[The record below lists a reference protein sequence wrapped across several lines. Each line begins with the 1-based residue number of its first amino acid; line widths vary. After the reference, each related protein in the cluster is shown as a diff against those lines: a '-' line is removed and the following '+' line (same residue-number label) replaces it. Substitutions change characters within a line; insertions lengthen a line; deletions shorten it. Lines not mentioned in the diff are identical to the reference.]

1 METPAITTQP
11 DPSATPGRTPPS
23 RLSTE
28 AGIGALI
35 PERGLLIGGE
45 WLGNGRTFT
54 VEDPA
59 QASSLAQ
66 VSDGA
71 PTDAIAAVA
80 AADAAARDWRC
91 TASRIRSEVLRRMFE
106 LMLRDADRL
115 TAILMVENGKPEA
128 DARAEVLYA
137 ADFFRWYAEE
147 AVRPDGSWGESPAGG
162 TRSIV
167 TQRPV
172 GVAALITPWNFPA
185 AMISRKVAPA
195 LAAGCTV
202 VVKPAAETPLTALA
216 LGRLMGEAGL
226 PDGVLNLVPTTD
238 AAGIVSAW
246 LDDDRVRAVSFTG
259 STDVGKLLLRQ
270 AADRVV
276 VPSMELGGNAPFV
289 VTADANIDEAVQG
302 ALIAKFRNG
311 GQACTAANRFLVHEA
326 VEAEFT
332 ARFGA
337 AVEKL
342 RVGSAATPGG
352 VDVGPMITAAQA
364 ARVRRLVDCAV
375 AEGARVAHCA
385 PLGDDLRGHFV
396 APTVLDRVEPSASIA
411 NDEIFGPVAPII
423 TWSAVE
429 EAVTMANNSEYGL
442 AAYVYAG
449 DLRQALELAEEIDA
463 GMVGV
468 NRGAVSDPSAPFGG
482 VKQSGLGREGAREGI
497 REFTES
503 KFLSVDW
510 PKSCLNT

>member
-1 METPAITTQP
+1 M
-11 DPSATPGRTPPS
+11 ATAAVSKRAKASSTAGS
-23 RLSTE
+23 RPLASSVSTGAEIE
-28 AGIGALI
+28 ALE

-45 WLGNGRTFT
+45 WVGNGRTFT

-59 QASSLAQ
+59 LASPLSQ
-66 VSDGA
+66 VTDGGPA
-71 PTDAIAAVA
+71 DAVA
-80 AADAAARDWRC
+80 AVTAADVAARAWRR
-91 TASRIRSEVLRRMFE
+91 TPSRTRSEVLRRMFE
-106 LMLRDADRL
+106 LMLRDADQL
-115 TAILMVENGKPEA
+115 AALLMAENGKPEA

-147 AVRPDGSWGESPAGG
+147 AVRPEGAWSESPAGG

-185 AMISRKVAPA
+185 AMIARKVAPA
-195 LAAGCTV
+195 LAAGCPV
-202 VVKPAAETPLTALA
+202 VVKPAEETPLTALA

-226 PDGVLNLVPTTD
+226 PEGVLNLVPTTD
-238 AAGIVSAW
+238 AAGVVSAW
-246 LDDDRVRAVSFTG
+246 LTDARVRAVSFTG
-259 STDVGKLLLRQ
+259 STGVGKLLLRQ
-270 AADRVV
+270 AADRVMV
-276 VPSMELGGNAPFV
+276 ASMELGGNAPFV
-289 VTADANIDEAVQG
+289 VTADADIDDAVEG
-302 ALIAKFRNG
+302 AITAKFRNG

-342 RVGSAATPGG
+342 RVGPSATPGG

-364 ARVRRLVDCAV
+364 ARITGLVDGAV
-375 AEGARVAHCA
+375 ADGARVAHCA
-385 PLGDDLRGHFV
+385 SLSDELHGHFV
-396 APTVLDRVEPSASIA
+396 APTVLAGVDAGAPIVGE
-411 NDEIFGPVAPII
+411 EIFGPVAPII
-423 TWSAVE
+423 RWSALDEVV
-429 EAVTMANNSEYGL
+429 AMANDSEFGL

-449 DLRQALELAEEIDA
+449 DLRQALEIAEEIDA

-482 VKQSGLGREGAREGI
+482 VKQSGLGREGARDGI
-497 REFTES
+497 REFTET
-503 KFLSVDW
+503 KFLSLDW
-510 PKSCLNT
+510 RNT